1 MFVTRFAPSPTGPL
15 HLGHAY
21 SAILA
26 HDMARAN
33 GGRFLL
39 RMEDTDLD
47 RCRPEW
53 DALIQEDLAWLGLTW
68 DGPIHRQSQHID
80 RYNTRLEALAD
91 TGLLYPCSCTR
102 SDIRAALAAPQE
114 GVAFAVYPGTCR
126 HRSMASRQPGD
137 ALRLNLA
144 AALQTDFFKEIG
156 PEPSKAPRRNF
167 RKFRPPAPGFRDT
180 GPAHAGF
187 HPIDR
192 AQAIARIGDVVLSR
206 KGEDIVAYFLA
217 SAFDDADQGITH
229 VIRGEDLFD
238 FTPVQVILQRLFG
251 LPTPVYHHHRLIR
264 DDQGKRLAK
273 RDDARALSKY
283 RAEGATPAD
292 IRRLIGLPNPE
303 RPRPSH
309 RFHAPRQAVHAWTG
323 AMIST
328 SSPSRTAV

>member
-26 HDMARAN
+26 HDMARAA

-39 RMEDTDLD
+39 RMEDTDLE
-47 RCRPEW
+47 RCRAEY
-53 DALIQEDLAWLGLTW
+53 DALIQEDLTWLGLGW

-80 RYNTRLEALAD
+80 DYNIRLETLED
-91 TGLLYPCSCTR
+91 KGLLYPCSCTR
-102 SDIRAALAAPQE
+102 SDIRAALSAPQE

-126 HRSMASRQPGD
+126 HRGMKSRKPGD

-144 AALQTDFFKEIG
+144 AALDLLATADL
-156 PEPSKAPRRNF
+156 
-167 RKFRPPAPGFRDT
+167 GFTET
-180 GPAHAGF
+180 GPDHAGR
-187 HPIDR
+187 HHVDPGR
-192 AQAIARIGDVVLSR
+192 ALAQIGDVVLSR

-217 SAFDDADQGITH
+217 SAFDDADQGVTH

-238 FTPVQVILQRLFG
+238 FTPVQVILQHLFA

-273 RDDARALSKY
+273 RDDARAIAKF

-292 IRRLIGLPNPE
+292 IRRMVGLTP
-303 RPRPSH
+303 
-309 RFHAPRQAVHAWTG
+309 
-323 AMIST
+323 
-328 SSPSRTAV
+328 